1 MPQGSVLTAPWLD
14 HFERNMALLLL
25 SQRACRPRHA
35 DVRRGGGAAA
45 RRRSSAASAI
55 SAALRAVTVSVWATS
70 RPPKGVPG
78 RLGPVSGPGL
88 FSRACGPGRR
98 TATVTQSPS
107 SQATPVLAKTLK
119 PSTISKYLDQFVV
132 GQDDAKKIVAVAV
145 YAHYRKIER
154 AIASD
159 AGRVK
164 SNVLLIGSSG
174 TGKTLMCETLS
185 HLLDVPFVTAEA
197 TSLAN
202 TRFVNEE
209 IEAMLARLLDKAG
222 GDVGKAET
230 GIVFIDEIDKLKSP
244 TGQQGS
250 SGESVQHSLLKI
262 MEGAQVKLASG
273 RYMDTSDILFIC
285 GGAFVGL
292 DEIIASQTHG
302 YGFIATS
309 KGDNQRI
316 LDRLNTRVKPTDL
329 FTYGLIP
336 EFTGRLPIIARFH
349 DLDRPMMVRIMTEP
363 RNSIYN
369 QFREIFRE
377 EGVDLAVEPRVFE
390 QIAELA
396 IEYKTGARSLRG
408 IFEELMTPI
417 LYDVTD
423 RPDIA
428 KVQVASLFN
437 DPTYV
442 VRAPQAAPR
451 AG

>member
-1 MPQGSVLTAPWLD
+1 VL
-14 HFERNMALLLL
+14 
-25 SQRACRPRHA
+25 PR
-35 DVRRGGGAAA
+35 
-45 RRRSSAASAI
+45 
-55 SAALRAVTVSVWATS
+55 
-70 RPPKGVPG
+70 
-78 RLGPVSGPGL
+78 
-88 FSRACGPGRR
+88 
-98 TATVTQSPS
+98 
-107 SQATPVLAKTLK
+107 TLK
-119 PSTISKYLDQFVV
+119 PSAIVRYLDQFVV
-132 GQDDAKKIVAVAV
+132 GQEDAKKIVAVAV

-154 AIASD
+154 GMVDD

-174 TGKTLMCETLS
+174 TGKTLMCETLARF
-185 HLLDVPFVTAEA
+185 LDVPFVTSEA

-209 IEAMLARLLDKAG
+209 IEAMLTRLVEKAG
-222 GDVGKAET
+222 DDVAKAET

-244 TGQQGS
+244 EKQGS

-262 MEGAQVKLASG
+262 MEGAQVKLSSG

-336 EFTGRLPIIARFH
+336 EFTGRLPIVARFH

-363 RNSIYN
+363 RNSILN
-369 QFREIFRE
+369 QFRDMFRD
-377 EGVDLAVEPRVFE
+377 EGVDLVVASRVFE
-390 QIAELA
+390 QIAELGL
-396 IEYKTGARSLRG
+396 EYKTGARSLRG

-417 LYDVTD
+417 LYEVTD
-423 RPDIA
+423 RSDIDR
-428 KVQVASLFN
+428 VEVSSLFN
-437 DPTYV
+437 EPVYIPKTVPASPAPT
-442 VRAPQAAPR
+442 PR
-451 AG
+451 A